1 MIREAPDFERYTRQS
16 NCGNLICHS
25 GRAWR
30 VSAAAPSDMTAS
42 QMRLHTAHSA
52 SVIEPLAS
60 SLSLSLSLQN
70 ASLALINRHA
80 AQWGVWGERGITHLM
95 LCQPTKP
102 YWRWQLKL
110 QALIRRLIKTLS
122 HGVIPASYFLLRSIN
137 LNPERKQIGQKI

>member
-60 SLSLSLSLQN
+60 SLSLSPKC
-70 ASLALINRHA
+70 LACID
-80 AQWGVWGERGITHLM
+80 QQTCSTVGGGERG
-95 LCQPTKP
+95 
-102 YWRWQLKL
+102 
-110 QALIRRLIKTLS
+110 S
-122 HGVIPASYFLLRSIN
+122 HI
-137 LNPERKQIGQKI
+137 